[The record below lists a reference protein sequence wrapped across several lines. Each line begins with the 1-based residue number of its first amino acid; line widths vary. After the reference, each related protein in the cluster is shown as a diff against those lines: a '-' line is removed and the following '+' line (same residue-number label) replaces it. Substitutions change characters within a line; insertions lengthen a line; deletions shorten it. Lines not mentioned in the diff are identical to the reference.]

1 MSATSHRST
10 VNSAAC
16 FLAAFFAVSA
26 LMWDQDV
33 LRDGLTD
40 DLATPWCRIGSL
52 DAWKGQPCVVPFRI
66 GSTEGTA
73 TPR

>member
-1 MSATSHRST
+1 MSSTSRRSA

-26 LMWDQDV
+26 VMWDHDA
-33 LRDGLTD
+33 LPDGLTD
-40 DLATPWCRIGSL
+40 DLATPSCRIGSL
-52 DAWKGQPCVVPFRI
+52 DAWKGQPCAVPLQT
-66 GSTEGTA
+66 GLTEGTA

>member
-1 MSATSHRST
+1 MSSTSRRSV

-16 FLAAFFAVSA
+16 VIAAFFAVSGM
-26 LMWDQDV
+26 MWDPDV

-40 DLATPWCRIGSL
+40 DLTTPWCRIGAL
-52 DAWKGQPCVVPFRI
+52 DAWKGQPCAVPFQT
-66 GSTEGTA
+66 GSTERTA